1 MIDYKKLAAY
11 YLKASKKRCV
21 ITIIGVMITVIVL
34 YAGLNIFYSYM
45 LQQQKDVRKEADYEI
60 VFLTDD
66 QETLSQIASDDR
78 VTQAYT
84 GKYAVSEW
92 ETVNG
97 TDGKYVEKVYDNAL
111 YVNTGHPYRMAKIM
125 NEMIEDYGVD
135 AELNWNLSTWYLQDM
150 EEGFDV
156 ILIVV
161 LLIAYI
167 FAIFA
172 VGVIRNTIQMFT
184 LEQVKDYGIL
194 RCIGAT
200 KGQLS
205 GIIYRMG
212 AMLEIAGLLAG
223 IVMGGIVSMIL
234 GFIFKISAGFHII
247 PMIPILITYLGDMY
261 FVMRENAK
269 LVTKMTPVSAVRGE
283 YRIKKEKLRRRG
295 GGLMGKIFGIEGSYA
310 RKSVL
315 RNKGRFIKTVT
326 AMVFSISAIV
336 LICSCWG
343 QLRKYWKSTDE
354 KFGDYQ
360 INLTSYSSATTSLE
374 EAQSTL
380 PSVEVFRELSR
391 NNSVEESKKV
401 YGCKADLVDTD
412 SYTGKITDEFRTKVT
427 MGHYYGVYMDKL
439 NGTGEASDDKD
450 PEVTRSVAETM
461 VNSTDVIGCDDS
473 DLNHLTKYLTAGTTE
488 LSENGILVVAGGS
501 FNSWDLMELED
512 TEDTLYDKSYHF
524 DTYHFELGDTVQ
536 LVDFALYQK
545 ECLKAKE
552 KIDQEFEKT
561 QKEAGTTG
569 DNDRDGG
576 TVKNAEDRT
585 SVRQEYVEYK
595 KIKDR
600 LIAEGH
606 YKTYKVEGILD
617 LGAQVFGES
626 SDRQIYM
633 RRDDYFDLTGYG
645 ENDIAG
651 MKYKVNLDSVSAS
664 SVTDM
669 LSYIGDSLYGESMQL
684 CVYLKSFVRY
694 AIAAVLFI
702 FVLSSVNIVNTT
714 AGNLHLR
721 RKEFAQLRVIGMS
734 RKRLLKTVMLEGVMT
749 TVVAN
754 VLGFIIG
761 IGLSYGVFMY
771 LNMVIEAGKSI
782 AWWAFGVG
790 LVASGL
796 IICGSIWLGIRDLP
810 VAMVEDLKL
819 EE

>member
-1 MIDYKKLAAY
+1 MTDYKKLAAY

-391 NNSVEESKKV
+391 NNVEESKKV

>member
-1 MIDYKKLAAY
+1 
-11 YLKASKKRCV
+11 
-21 ITIIGVMITVIVL
+21 
-34 YAGLNIFYSYM
+34 
-45 LQQQKDVRKEADYEI
+45 
-60 VFLTDD
+60 
-66 QETLSQIASDDR
+66 
-78 VTQAYT
+78 
-84 GKYAVSEW
+84 
-92 ETVNG
+92 
-97 TDGKYVEKVYDNAL
+97 
-111 YVNTGHPYRMAKIM
+111 
-125 NEMIEDYGVD
+125 
-135 AELNWNLSTWYLQDM
+135 
-150 EEGFDV
+150 
-156 ILIVV
+156 
-161 LLIAYI
+161 
-167 FAIFA
+167 
-172 VGVIRNTIQMFT
+172 
-184 LEQVKDYGIL
+184 
-194 RCIGAT
+194 
-200 KGQLS
+200 
-205 GIIYRMG
+205 
-212 AMLEIAGLLAG
+212 
-223 IVMGGIVSMIL
+223 
-234 GFIFKISAGFHII
+234 
-247 PMIPILITYLGDMY
+247 
-261 FVMRENAK
+261 
-269 LVTKMTPVSAVRGE
+269 
-283 YRIKKEKLRRRG
+283 
-295 GGLMGKIFGIEGSYA
+295 
-310 RKSVL
+310 
-315 RNKGRFIKTVT
+315 
-326 AMVFSISAIV
+326 MVFSISAIV

-354 KFGDYQ
+354 RYGDYQ
-360 INLTSYSSATTSLE
+360 INLTSYSSSTTSLE

-450 PEVTRSVAETM
+450 PEVARSVAETM

-501 FNSWDLMELED
+501 FNSWDLEETED
-512 TEDTLYDKSYHF
+512 TNDTLYDKTYHF

-552 KIDQEFEKT
+552 KIDQEYEKLQET
-561 QKEAGTTG
+561 ATEDG
-569 DNDRDGG
+569 DSEGS
-576 TVKNAEDRT
+576 TVGNGEDRT
-585 SVRQEYVEYK
+585 SVRQEYAEYK
-595 KIKDR
+595 KIKDK

-617 LGAQVFGES
+617 LGTQVFGETA
-626 SDRQIYM
+626 DRQIYM
-633 RRDDYFDLTGYG
+633 RQNDYFDLTGYG

>member
-1 MIDYKKLAAY
+1 MTD
-11 YLKASKKRCV
+11 YLKANKKRCV

>member
-1 MIDYKKLAAY
+1 MTDYKKLAAY

-150 EEGFDV
+150 EEGFAV

-283 YRIKKEKLRRRG
+283 YRIKKEKLRRHG
-295 GGLMGKIFGIEGSYA
+295 GGLMGKIFGIEGAYA

-326 AMVFSISAIV
+326 AMVFSISVIV

-354 KFGDYQ
+354 RYGDYQ
-360 INLTSYSSATTSLE
+360 INLTSYSSSTTSLE

-473 DLNHLTKYLTAGTTE
+473 DLNHLAKYLTAGTTE

-501 FNSWDLMELED
+501 FNSWDLDGDAYGDEA
-512 TEDTLYDKSYHF
+512 DTLYDKIYHF
-524 DTYHFELGDTVQ
+524 ETYHFELGDTVQ

-545 ECLKAKE
+545 KCLKAKE
-552 KIDQEFEKT
+552 RIEQEFEKL
-561 QKEAGTTG
+561 QKEAGMTQDSG
-569 DNDRDGG
+569 EIE
-576 TVKNAEDRT
+576 NAEGRT
-585 SVRQEYVEYK
+585 AMRQEYVEYEQ
-595 KIKDR
+595 IRDQ

-617 LGAQVFGES
+617 LGTQVFGETA
-626 SDRQIYM
+626 DRQIYM
-633 RRDDYFDLTGYG
+633 RQNDYFDLTGYG

>member
-1 MIDYKKLAAY
+1 MTDYKKLAAY

-360 INLTSYSSATTSLE
+360 INRTSYSSATTSLE

-754 VLGFIIG
+754 VHGFIIG

>member
-1 MIDYKKLAAY
+1 MTDYKKLAAY

-150 EEGFDV
+150 EEGFAV

-283 YRIKKEKLRRRG
+283 YRIKKEKLRRHG
-295 GGLMGKIFGIEGSYA
+295 GGLMGKIFGIEGAYA

-326 AMVFSISAIV
+326 AMVFSISVIV

-354 KFGDYQ
+354 RYGDYQ
-360 INLTSYSSATTSLE
+360 INLTSYSSSTTSLE

-473 DLNHLTKYLTAGTTE
+473 DLNHLAKYLTAGTTE

-501 FNSWDLMELED
+501 FNSWDLDGDAYGDEA
-512 TEDTLYDKSYHF
+512 DTLYDKIYHF
-524 DTYHFELGDTVQ
+524 ETYHFELGDTVQ

-545 ECLKAKE
+545 KCLKAKE
-552 KIDQEFEKT
+552 RIEQEFEKL
-561 QKEAGTTG
+561 QKEAGTTQDSG
-569 DNDRDGG
+569 EIE
-576 TVKNAEDRT
+576 NAEGRT
-585 SVRQEYVEYK
+585 AMRQEYVEYEQ
-595 KIKDR
+595 IRDQ

-617 LGAQVFGES
+617 LGTQVFGETA
-626 SDRQIYM
+626 DRQIYM
-633 RRDDYFDLTGYG
+633 RQNDYFDLTGYG

-810 VAMVEDLKL
+810 VAMVEDLRL

>member
-1 MIDYKKLAAY
+1 MTDYKKLAAY

-150 EEGFDV
+150 EEGFAV

-283 YRIKKEKLRRRG
+283 YRIKKEKLRRHG
-295 GGLMGKIFGIEGSYA
+295 GGLMGKIFGIEGAYA

-326 AMVFSISAIV
+326 AMVFSISVIV

-354 KFGDYQ
+354 RYGDYQ
-360 INLTSYSSATTSLE
+360 INLTSYSSSTTSLE

-427 MGHYYGVYMDKL
+427 MGHYYGVYIDKL

-473 DLNHLTKYLTAGTTE
+473 DLNHLAKYLTAGTTE

-501 FNSWDLMELED
+501 FNSWDLDGDAYGDEA
-512 TEDTLYDKSYHF
+512 DTLYDKIYHF
-524 DTYHFELGDTVQ
+524 ETYHFELGDTVQ

-545 ECLKAKE
+545 KCLKAKE
-552 KIDQEFEKT
+552 RIEQEFEKL
-561 QKEAGTTG
+561 QKEAGMTQDSG
-569 DNDRDGG
+569 EIE
-576 TVKNAEDRT
+576 NAEGRT
-585 SVRQEYVEYK
+585 AMRQEYVEYEQ
-595 KIKDR
+595 IRDQ

-617 LGAQVFGES
+617 LGTQVFGETA
-626 SDRQIYM
+626 DRQIYM
-633 RRDDYFDLTGYG
+633 RQNDYFDLTGYG

-810 VAMVEDLKL
+810 VAMVEDLRL

>member
-1 MIDYKKLAAY
+1 MTDYKKLAAY

-150 EEGFDV
+150 EEGFAV

-283 YRIKKEKLRRRG
+283 YRIKKEKLRRHG
-295 GGLMGKIFGIEGSYA
+295 GGLMGKIFGIEGAYA

-326 AMVFSISAIV
+326 AMVFSISVIV

-354 KFGDYQ
+354 RYGDYQ
-360 INLTSYSSATTSLE
+360 INLTSYSSSTTSLE

-473 DLNHLTKYLTAGTTE
+473 DLNHLAKYLTAGTTE

-501 FNSWDLMELED
+501 FNSWDLEETED
-512 TEDTLYDKSYHF
+512 TNDTLYDKTYHF

-552 KIDQEFEKT
+552 KIDQEYEKLQET
-561 QKEAGTTG
+561 ATEDG
-569 DNDRDGG
+569 DSEGS
-576 TVKNAEDRT
+576 TVGNGEDRT
-585 SVRQEYVEYK
+585 SVRQEYAEYK
-595 KIKDR
+595 KIKDK

-617 LGAQVFGES
+617 LGTQVFGETA
-626 SDRQIYM
+626 DRQIYM
-633 RRDDYFDLTGYG
+633 RQNDYFDLTGYG

-810 VAMVEDLKL
+810 VAMVEDLRL

>member
-1 MIDYKKLAAY
+1 MTDYKKLAAY

-84 GKYAVSEW
+84 GKYVVSEW
-92 ETVNG
+92 ETING
-97 TDGKYVEKVYDNAL
+97 TDGKYVEKIYDNAL
-111 YVNTGHPYRMAKIM
+111 YVNTGHPYKMAKIM
-125 NEMIEDYGVD
+125 EEMTTDYGVN

-150 EEGFDV
+150 DEGFAV

-161 LLIAYI
+161 LLVAYI

-283 YRIKKEKLRRRG
+283 YRIKKEKLRRHG
-295 GGLMGKIFGIEGSYA
+295 GGLMGKIFGIEGAYA

-354 KFGDYQ
+354 RYGDYQ
-360 INLTSYSSATTSLE
+360 INLTSYSSSTTSLE

-391 NNSVEESKKV
+391 NSSVEASKKV
-401 YGCKADLVDTD
+401 YACRADLVDAD

-473 DLNHLTKYLTAGTTE
+473 DLNHLAKDLTAGTTE

-501 FNSWDLMELED
+501 FNSWDLEETED
-512 TEDTLYDKSYHF
+512 TNDTLYDKTYHF

-552 KIDQEFEKT
+552 KIDQEYEKLQET
-561 QKEAGTTG
+561 ATEDG
-569 DNDRDGG
+569 DSEGS
-576 TVKNAEDRT
+576 TVGNGEDRT
-585 SVRQEYVEYK
+585 SVRQEYAEYK
-595 KIKDR
+595 KIKDK

-617 LGAQVFGES
+617 LGTQVFGETA
-626 SDRQIYM
+626 DRQIYM
-633 RRDDYFDLTGYG
+633 RQNDYFDLTGYG

>member
-1 MIDYKKLAAY
+1 MTDYKKLAAY

-84 GKYAVSEW
+84 GKYVVSEW
-92 ETVNG
+92 ETING
-97 TDGKYVEKVYDNAL
+97 TDGKYVEKIYDNAL
-111 YVNTGHPYRMAKIM
+111 YVNTGHPYKMAKIM
-125 NEMIEDYGVD
+125 EEMTTDYGVN

-150 EEGFDV
+150 DEGFAV

-161 LLIAYI
+161 LLVAYI

-283 YRIKKEKLRRRG
+283 YRIKKEKLRRHG
-295 GGLMGKIFGIEGSYA
+295 GGLMGKIFGIEGAYA

-439 NGTGEASDDKD
+439 NETDGTSDDKD
-450 PEVTRSVAETM
+450 PEATGGVAESM

-473 DLNHLTKYLTAGTTE
+473 DLNDLTKYLKAGTTE

-501 FNSWDLMELED
+501 FNSWDMEETED
-512 TEDTLYDKSYHF
+512 TNDTLYDKTYHF

-552 KIDQEFEKT
+552 KIDQEYEKLQET
-561 QKEAGTTG
+561 ATEDG
-569 DNDRDGG
+569 DSEGS
-576 TVKNAEDRT
+576 TVGNGEDRT
-585 SVRQEYVEYK
+585 SVRQEYAEYK
-595 KIKDR
+595 KIKDK

-617 LGAQVFGES
+617 LGTQVFGETA
-626 SDRQIYM
+626 DRQIYM
-633 RRDDYFDLTGYG
+633 RQNDYFDLTGYG

>member
-1 MIDYKKLAAY
+1 MTDYKKLAAY

-473 DLNHLTKYLTAGTTE
+473 DLNHLAKYLTAGTTG

-501 FNSWDLMELED
+501 FNSWDLDGDAYGDEA
-512 TEDTLYDKSYHF
+512 DTLYDKIYHF
-524 DTYHFELGDTVQ
+524 ETYHFELGDTVQ

-545 ECLKAKE
+545 KCLKAKE
-552 KIDQEFEKT
+552 RIEQEFEKL
-561 QKEAGTTG
+561 QKEAGMTQDSG
-569 DNDRDGG
+569 EIE
-576 TVKNAEDRT
+576 NAEGRT
-585 SVRQEYVEYK
+585 AMRQEYVEYEQ
-595 KIKDR
+595 IRDQ

-617 LGAQVFGES
+617 LGTQVFGETA
-626 SDRQIYM
+626 DRQIYM
-633 RRDDYFDLTGYG
+633 RQNDYFDLTGYG

-669 LSYIGDSLYGESMQL
+669 LSYIGDSLYGESM
-684 CVYLKSFVRY
+684 
-694 AIAAVLFI
+694 
-702 FVLSSVNIVNTT
+702 
-714 AGNLHLR
+714 
-721 RKEFAQLRVIGMS
+721 
-734 RKRLLKTVMLEGVMT
+734 
-749 TVVAN
+749 
-754 VLGFIIG
+754 
-761 IGLSYGVFMY
+761 
-771 LNMVIEAGKSI
+771 
-782 AWWAFGVG
+782 
-790 LVASGL
+790 
-796 IICGSIWLGIRDLP
+796 
-810 VAMVEDLKL
+810 
-819 EE
+819 

>member
-1 MIDYKKLAAY
+1 MTDYKKLAAY

-150 EEGFDV
+150 EEGFAV

-283 YRIKKEKLRRRG
+283 YRIKKEKLRRYG

-501 FNSWDLMELED
+501 FNSWDLDGDAYGDEA
-512 TEDTLYDKSYHF
+512 DTLYDKIYHF
-524 DTYHFELGDTVQ
+524 ETYHFELGDTVQ

-552 KIDQEFEKT
+552 RIEQEFEKL
-561 QKEAGTTG
+561 QKEAGTTQDSG
-569 DNDRDGG
+569 EIE
-576 TVKNAEDRT
+576 NAEGRT
-585 SVRQEYVEYK
+585 AMSQEYVEYEQ
-595 KIKDR
+595 IRDQ

-617 LGAQVFGES
+617 LGTQVFGETA
-626 SDRQIYM
+626 DRQIYM
-633 RRDDYFDLTGYG
+633 RQNDYFNLTGYG

-651 MKYKVNLDSVSAS
+651 MKYKVNLDSVSVS

-669 LSYIGDSLYGESMQL
+669 LSYIGDSLYGESMQI

-694 AIAAVLFI
+694 AVAAVLFI

-754 VLGFIIG
+754 VFGFIIG
-761 IGLSYGVFMY
+761 VGLSYGVFYY

>member
-1 MIDYKKLAAY
+1 MTDYKKLAAY

-150 EEGFDV
+150 EEGFAV

-283 YRIKKEKLRRRG
+283 YRIKKEKLRRHG
-295 GGLMGKIFGIEGSYA
+295 GGLMGKIFGIEGAYA

-326 AMVFSISAIV
+326 AMVFSISVIV

-354 KFGDYQ
+354 RYGDYQ
-360 INLTSYSSATTSLE
+360 INLTSYSSSTTSLE

-473 DLNHLTKYLTAGTTE
+473 DLNHLAKYLTAGTTE

-501 FNSWDLMELED
+501 FNSWDLDGDAYGDEA
-512 TEDTLYDKSYHF
+512 DTLYDKIYHF
-524 DTYHFELGDTVQ
+524 ETYHFELGDTVQ

-545 ECLKAKE
+545 KCLKAKE
-552 KIDQEFEKT
+552 RIEQEFEKL
-561 QKEAGTTG
+561 QKEAGMTQDSG
-569 DNDRDGG
+569 EIE
-576 TVKNAEDRT
+576 NAEGRT
-585 SVRQEYVEYK
+585 AMRQEYVEYEQ
-595 KIKDR
+595 IRDQ

-617 LGAQVFGES
+617 LGTQVFGETA
-626 SDRQIYM
+626 DRQIYM
-633 RRDDYFDLTGYG
+633 RQNDYFDLTGYG

-796 IICGSIWLGIRDLP
+796 IICGSIWLGIKDLP
-810 VAMVEDLKL
+810 VAMVEDLRL

>member
-1 MIDYKKLAAY
+1 MTDYKKLAAY

-150 EEGFDV
+150 EEGFAV

-283 YRIKKEKLRRRG
+283 YRIKKEKLRRHG

>member
-1 MIDYKKLAAY
+1 MTDYKKLAAY

-150 EEGFDV
+150 EEGFAV

-283 YRIKKEKLRRRG
+283 YRIKKEKLRRHG
-295 GGLMGKIFGIEGSYA
+295 GGLMGKIFGIEGAYA

-326 AMVFSISAIV
+326 AMVFSISVIV

-354 KFGDYQ
+354 RYGDYQ
-360 INLTSYSSATTSLE
+360 INLTSYSSSTTSLE

-473 DLNHLTKYLTAGTTE
+473 DLNHLAKYLTAGTTE

-501 FNSWDLMELED
+501 FNSWDLDGDAYGDEA
-512 TEDTLYDKSYHF
+512 DTLYDKIYHF
-524 DTYHFELGDTVQ
+524 ETYHFELGDTVQ

-545 ECLKAKE
+545 KCLKAKE
-552 KIDQEFEKT
+552 RIEQEFEKL
-561 QKEAGTTG
+561 QKEAGMTQDSG
-569 DNDRDGG
+569 EIE
-576 TVKNAEDRT
+576 NAEGRT
-585 SVRQEYVEYK
+585 AMRQEYVEYEQ
-595 KIKDR
+595 IRDQ

-617 LGAQVFGES
+617 LGTQVFGETA
-626 SDRQIYM
+626 DRQIYM
-633 RRDDYFDLTGYG
+633 RQNDYFDLTGYG

-684 CVYLKSFVRY
+684 CVYLKSFVWY

-810 VAMVEDLKL
+810 VAMVEDLRL

>member
-1 MIDYKKLAAY
+1 
-11 YLKASKKRCV
+11 
-21 ITIIGVMITVIVL
+21 
-34 YAGLNIFYSYM
+34 
-45 LQQQKDVRKEADYEI
+45 
-60 VFLTDD
+60 
-66 QETLSQIASDDR
+66 
-78 VTQAYT
+78 
-84 GKYAVSEW
+84 
-92 ETVNG
+92 
-97 TDGKYVEKVYDNAL
+97 
-111 YVNTGHPYRMAKIM
+111 
-125 NEMIEDYGVD
+125 MIEDYGVD

-150 EEGFDV
+150 EEGFAV

-283 YRIKKEKLRRRG
+283 YRIKKEKLRRHG
-295 GGLMGKIFGIEGSYA
+295 GGLMGKIFGIEGAYA

-326 AMVFSISAIV
+326 AMVFSISVIV

-354 KFGDYQ
+354 RYGDYQ
-360 INLTSYSSATTSLE
+360 INLTSYSSSTTSLE

-473 DLNHLTKYLTAGTTE
+473 DLNHLAKYLTAGTTE

-501 FNSWDLMELED
+501 FNSWDLDGDAYGDEA
-512 TEDTLYDKSYHF
+512 DTLYDKIYHF
-524 DTYHFELGDTVQ
+524 ETYHFELGDTVQ

-545 ECLKAKE
+545 KCLKAKE
-552 KIDQEFEKT
+552 RIEQEFEKL
-561 QKEAGTTG
+561 QKEAGMTQDSG
-569 DNDRDGG
+569 EIE
-576 TVKNAEDRT
+576 NAEGRT
-585 SVRQEYVEYK
+585 AMRQEYVEYEQ
-595 KIKDR
+595 IRDQ

-617 LGAQVFGES
+617 LGTQVFGETA
-626 SDRQIYM
+626 DRQIYM
-633 RRDDYFDLTGYG
+633 RQNDYFDLTGYG

-810 VAMVEDLKL
+810 VAMVEDLRL

>member
-1 MIDYKKLAAY
+1 MTDYKKLAAY

-150 EEGFDV
+150 EEGFAV

-552 KIDQEFEKT
+552 KIDQEYEKLQET
-561 QKEAGTTG
+561 ATEDG
-569 DNDRDGG
+569 DSEGS
-576 TVKNAEDRT
+576 TVGNGEDRT
-585 SVRQEYVEYK
+585 SVRQEYAEYK
-595 KIKDR
+595 KIKDK

-617 LGAQVFGES
+617 LGTQVFGETA
-626 SDRQIYM
+626 DRQIYM
-633 RRDDYFDLTGYG
+633 RQNDYFDLTGYG

>member
-1 MIDYKKLAAY
+1 MTDYKKLAAY

-150 EEGFDV
+150 EEGFAV

-283 YRIKKEKLRRRG
+283 YRIKKEKLRRHG
-295 GGLMGKIFGIEGSYA
+295 GGLMGKIFGIEGAYA

-326 AMVFSISAIV
+326 AMVFSISVIV

-354 KFGDYQ
+354 RYGDYQ
-360 INLTSYSSATTSLE
+360 INLTSYSSSTTSLE

-439 NGTGEASDDKD
+439 NGTGESSDDKD

-473 DLNHLTKYLTAGTTE
+473 DLNHLAKYLTAGTTE

-501 FNSWDLMELED
+501 FNSWDLDGDAYGDEA
-512 TEDTLYDKSYHF
+512 DTLYDKIYHF
-524 DTYHFELGDTVQ
+524 ETYHFELGDTVQ

-545 ECLKAKE
+545 KCLKAKE
-552 KIDQEFEKT
+552 RIEQEFEKL
-561 QKEAGTTG
+561 QKEAGMTQDSG
-569 DNDRDGG
+569 EIE
-576 TVKNAEDRT
+576 NAEGRT
-585 SVRQEYVEYK
+585 AMRQEYVEYEQ
-595 KIKDR
+595 IRDQ

-617 LGAQVFGES
+617 LGTQVFGETA
-626 SDRQIYM
+626 DRQIYM
-633 RRDDYFDLTGYG
+633 RQNDYFDLTGYG

-810 VAMVEDLKL
+810 VAMVEDLRL

>member
-1 MIDYKKLAAY
+1 MTDYKKLAAY

-354 KFGDYQ
+354 RYGDYQ
-360 INLTSYSSATTSLE
+360 INLTSYSSSTTSLE

>member
-1 MIDYKKLAAY
+1 MTDYKKLAAY

-150 EEGFDV
+150 EEGFAV

-283 YRIKKEKLRRRG
+283 YRIKKEKLRRHG
-295 GGLMGKIFGIEGSYA
+295 GGLMGKIFGIEGAYA

-326 AMVFSISAIV
+326 AMVFSISVIV

-354 KFGDYQ
+354 RYGDYQ
-360 INLTSYSSATTSLE
+360 INLTSYSSSTTSLE

-473 DLNHLTKYLTAGTTE
+473 DLNHLAKYLTAGTTE

>member
-1 MIDYKKLAAY
+1 MTDYKKLAAY

-150 EEGFDV
+150 EEGFAV

-283 YRIKKEKLRRRG
+283 YRIKKEKLRRHG
-295 GGLMGKIFGIEGSYA
+295 GGLMGKIFGIEGAYA

-326 AMVFSISAIV
+326 AMVFSISVIV

-354 KFGDYQ
+354 RYGDYQ
-360 INLTSYSSATTSLE
+360 INLTSYSSSTTSLE

-473 DLNHLTKYLTAGTTE
+473 DLNHLAKYLTAGTTE

-501 FNSWDLMELED
+501 FNSWDLDGDAYGDEA
-512 TEDTLYDKSYHF
+512 DTLYDKIYHF
-524 DTYHFELGDTVQ
+524 ETYHFELGDTVQ

-545 ECLKAKE
+545 KCLKAKE
-552 KIDQEFEKT
+552 RIEQEFEKL
-561 QKEAGTTG
+561 QKEAGMTQDSG
-569 DNDRDGG
+569 EIE
-576 TVKNAEDRT
+576 NAEGRT
-585 SVRQEYVEYK
+585 AMRQEYVEYEQ
-595 KIKDR
+595 IRDQ

-617 LGAQVFGES
+617 LGTQVFGETA
-626 SDRQIYM
+626 DRQIYM
-633 RRDDYFDLTGYG
+633 RQNDYFDLTGYG

-810 VAMVEDLKL
+810 VAMVEDLRL

>member
-1 MIDYKKLAAY
+1 MTDYKKLAAY

-150 EEGFDV
+150 EEGFAV

-283 YRIKKEKLRRRG
+283 YRIKKEKLRRHG
-295 GGLMGKIFGIEGSYA
+295 GGLMGKIFGIEGAYA

-326 AMVFSISAIV
+326 AMVFSISVIV

-354 KFGDYQ
+354 RYGDYQ
-360 INLTSYSSATTSLE
+360 INLTSYSSSTTSLE

-473 DLNHLTKYLTAGTTE
+473 DLNHLAKYLTAGTTE

-501 FNSWDLMELED
+501 FNSWDLDGDAYGDEA
-512 TEDTLYDKSYHF
+512 DTLYDKIYHF
-524 DTYHFELGDTVQ
+524 ETYHFELGDTVQ

-545 ECLKAKE
+545 KCLKAKE
-552 KIDQEFEKT
+552 RIEQEFEKL
-561 QKEAGTTG
+561 QKEAGMTQDSG
-569 DNDRDGG
+569 EIE
-576 TVKNAEDRT
+576 NAEGRT
-585 SVRQEYVEYK
+585 AMRQEYVEYEQ
-595 KIKDR
+595 IRDQ

-617 LGAQVFGES
+617 LGTQVFGETA
-626 SDRQIYM
+626 DRQIYM
-633 RRDDYFDLTGYG
+633 RQNDYFDLTGYG

-669 LSYIGDSLYGESMQL
+669 FSYIGDSLYGESMQL

-810 VAMVEDLKL
+810 VAMVEDLRL

>member
-1 MIDYKKLAAY
+1 MTDYKKLAAY

-97 TDGKYVEKVYDNAL
+97 TDGQYVEKVYDNAL

-150 EEGFDV
+150 EEGFAV

-283 YRIKKEKLRRRG
+283 YRIKKEKLRRHG
-295 GGLMGKIFGIEGSYA
+295 GGLMGKIFGIEGAYA

-326 AMVFSISAIV
+326 AMVFSISVIV

-354 KFGDYQ
+354 RYGDYQ
-360 INLTSYSSATTSLE
+360 INLTSYSSSTTSLE

-473 DLNHLTKYLTAGTTE
+473 DLNHLAKYLTAGTTE

-501 FNSWDLMELED
+501 FNSWDLDGDAYGDEA
-512 TEDTLYDKSYHF
+512 DTLYDKIYHF
-524 DTYHFELGDTVQ
+524 ETYHFELGDTVQ

-545 ECLKAKE
+545 KCLKAKE
-552 KIDQEFEKT
+552 RIEQEFEKL
-561 QKEAGTTG
+561 QKEAGMTQDSG
-569 DNDRDGG
+569 EIE
-576 TVKNAEDRT
+576 NAEGRT
-585 SVRQEYVEYK
+585 AMRQEYVEYEQ
-595 KIKDR
+595 IRDQ

-617 LGAQVFGES
+617 LGTQVFGETA
-626 SDRQIYM
+626 DRQIYM
-633 RRDDYFDLTGYG
+633 RQNDYFDLTGYG

-810 VAMVEDLKL
+810 VAMVEDLRL

>member
-1 MIDYKKLAAY
+1 MTDYRKLAAY
-11 YLKASKKRCV
+11 YLKSSKKRCV
-21 ITIIGVMITVIVL
+21 ITILGVMITVIVL
-34 YAGLNIFYSYM
+34 YAGLNFFYSYM

-66 QETLSQIASDDR
+66 QDTLSQIASDDR

-92 ETVNG
+92 ETING
-97 TDGKYVEKVYDNAL
+97 TDGKYVEKIYDNAL
-111 YVNTGHPYRMAKIM
+111 YVNTGHPYKMAKIM
-125 NEMIEDYGVD
+125 EEMTTDYGVD

-150 EEGFDV
+150 DEGFAV

-212 AMLEIAGLLAG
+212 AILEITGLLAG
-223 IVMGGIVSMIL
+223 IVLGGIVSMIL
-234 GFIFKISAGFHII
+234 GFVLKISAGFHII
-247 PMIPILITYLGDMY
+247 PVIPILITYLGDMY

-283 YRIKKEKLRRRG
+283 YRIKKEKLRRHSD
-295 GGLMGKIFGIEGSYA
+295 GLMGKIFGIEGSYA

-391 NNSVEESKKV
+391 NTSVEESKKV

-439 NGTGEASDDKD
+439 NGTGESSDDKD

-473 DLNHLTKYLTAGTTE
+473 DLNRLTKYLKAGTTE

-501 FNSWDLMELED
+501 FNSWDLDGDAIGDEV
-512 TEDTLYDKSYHF
+512 DTLYDKTYHF
-524 DTYHFELGDTVQ
+524 ETYHFELGDTVQ

-552 KIDQEFEKT
+552 RIEQEFEKL
-561 QKEAGTTG
+561 QKEAGTTE
-569 DNDRDGG
+569 DSSQIE
-576 TVKNAEDRT
+576 NAEGRT
-585 SVRQEYVEYK
+585 AMRQEYVEYEQ
-595 KIKDR
+595 IRDR

-617 LGAQVFGES
+617 LGTQVFGETA
-626 SDRQIYM
+626 DRQIYM
-633 RRDDYFDLTGYG
+633 RQNDYFDLTGYG

-651 MKYKVNLDSVSAS
+651 MKYRIDLDSVSAG

-669 LSYIGDSLYGESMQL
+669 LSYIGDSLYGEAMQI

-694 AIAAVLFI
+694 AVAAVLFI

-754 VLGFIIG
+754 VFGFIIG
-761 IGLSYGVFMY
+761 IGLSYGVFTY

-796 IICGSIWLGIRDLP
+796 IICGSIWLAIRDLP

>member
-1 MIDYKKLAAY
+1 MTDYKKLAAY

-150 EEGFDV
+150 EEGFAV

-283 YRIKKEKLRRRG
+283 YRIKKEKLRRHG

-439 NGTGEASDDKD
+439 NETDGTSDDKD
-450 PEVTRSVAETM
+450 PEATGGVAESM

-473 DLNHLTKYLTAGTTE
+473 DLNDLTKYLKAGTTE

-501 FNSWDLMELED
+501 FNSWDLEETED
-512 TEDTLYDKSYHF
+512 TNDTLYDKTYHF

-552 KIDQEFEKT
+552 KIDQEYEKLQET
-561 QKEAGTTG
+561 ATEDG
-569 DNDRDGG
+569 DSEGS
-576 TVKNAEDRT
+576 TVGNGEDRT
-585 SVRQEYVEYK
+585 SVRQEYAEYK
-595 KIKDR
+595 KIKDK

-617 LGAQVFGES
+617 LGTQVFGETA
-626 SDRQIYM
+626 DRQIYM
-633 RRDDYFDLTGYG
+633 RQNDYFDLTGYG

>member
-1 MIDYKKLAAY
+1 MTDYKKLAAY

-150 EEGFDV
+150 EEGFAV

>member
-1 MIDYKKLAAY
+1 MTDYKKLAAY

-150 EEGFDV
+150 EEGFAV

-283 YRIKKEKLRRRG
+283 YRIKKEKLRRHG
-295 GGLMGKIFGIEGSYA
+295 GGLMGKIFGIEGAYA

-326 AMVFSISAIV
+326 AMVFSISVIV

-354 KFGDYQ
+354 RYGDYQ
-360 INLTSYSSATTSLE
+360 INLTSYSSSTTSLE

-473 DLNHLTKYLTAGTTE
+473 DLNHLAKYLTAGTTE

-501 FNSWDLMELED
+501 FNSWDLDGDAYGDEA
-512 TEDTLYDKSYHF
+512 DTLYDKIYHF
-524 DTYHFELGDTVQ
+524 ETYHFELGDTVQ

-545 ECLKAKE
+545 KCLKAKE
-552 KIDQEFEKT
+552 RIEQEFEKL
-561 QKEAGTTG
+561 QKEAGMTQDSG
-569 DNDRDGG
+569 EIE
-576 TVKNAEDRT
+576 NAEGRT
-585 SVRQEYVEYK
+585 AMRQEYVEYEQ
-595 KIKDR
+595 IRDQ

-617 LGAQVFGES
+617 LGTQVFGETAN
-626 SDRQIYM
+626 RQIYM
-633 RRDDYFDLTGYG
+633 RQNDYFDLTGYG

-810 VAMVEDLKL
+810 VAMVEDLRL

>member
-1 MIDYKKLAAY
+1 MTDYKKLAAY

-150 EEGFDV
+150 EEGFAV

-283 YRIKKEKLRRRG
+283 YRIKKEKLRRYG

-501 FNSWDLMELED
+501 FNSWDLDGDAYGDEA
-512 TEDTLYDKSYHF
+512 DTLYDKIYHF
-524 DTYHFELGDTVQ
+524 ETYHFELGDTVQ

-552 KIDQEFEKT
+552 RIEQEFEKL
-561 QKEAGTTG
+561 QKEAGTTQDSG
-569 DNDRDGG
+569 EIE
-576 TVKNAEDRT
+576 NAEGRT
-585 SVRQEYVEYK
+585 AMSQEYVEYEQ
-595 KIKDR
+595 IRDQ

-617 LGAQVFGES
+617 LGTQVFGETA
-626 SDRQIYM
+626 DRQIYM
-633 RRDDYFDLTGYG
+633 RQNDYFNLTGYG

-651 MKYKVNLDSVSAS
+651 MKYKVNLDSVSVS

-669 LSYIGDSLYGESMQL
+669 LSYIGDSLYGESMQI

-694 AIAAVLFI
+694 AVAAVLFI

-754 VLGFIIG
+754 VFGFIIG
-761 IGLSYGVFMY
+761 VGLSYGVFYY

-796 IICGSIWLGIRDLP
+796 IICGSIWLGIRVLP

>member
-1 MIDYKKLAAY
+1 MTDYKKLAAY

-78 VTQAYT
+78 VTQAYI

-150 EEGFDV
+150 EEGFAV

-212 AMLEIAGLLAG
+212 VMLEIAGLLAG

-234 GFIFKISAGFHII
+234 EFIFKISAGFHII

-269 LVTKMTPVSAVRGE
+269 LVTQMTPVSAVRGE
-283 YRIKKEKLRRRG
+283 YRIKKEKLRRHG
-295 GGLMGKIFGIEGSYA
+295 GGLMGKIFGIEGAYA

-354 KFGDYQ
+354 RYGDYQ
-360 INLTSYSSATTSLE
+360 INLTSYSSSTTSLE

-391 NNSVEESKKV
+391 NSSVEASKKV
-401 YGCKADLVDTD
+401 YACRADLVDAD

-439 NGTGEASDDKD
+439 NETDGTSDDKD
-450 PEVTRSVAETM
+450 PEATGGVAESM

-473 DLNHLTKYLTAGTTE
+473 DLNDLTKYLKAGTTE

-501 FNSWDLMELED
+501 FNSWDLEETED
-512 TEDTLYDKSYHF
+512 TNDTLYDKTYHF

-552 KIDQEFEKT
+552 KIDQEYEKLQET
-561 QKEAGTTG
+561 ATEDG
-569 DNDRDGG
+569 DSEGS
-576 TVKNAEDRT
+576 TVGNGEDRT
-585 SVRQEYVEYK
+585 SVRQEYAEYK
-595 KIKDR
+595 KIKDK

-617 LGAQVFGES
+617 LGTQVFGETA
-626 SDRQIYM
+626 DRQIYM
-633 RRDDYFDLTGYG
+633 RQNDYFNLTGYG

-651 MKYKVNLDSVSAS
+651 MKYKVNLDSVSVS

-669 LSYIGDSLYGESMQL
+669 LSYIGDSLYGESMQI

-694 AIAAVLFI
+694 AVAAVLFI

-754 VLGFIIG
+754 VFGFIIG
-761 IGLSYGVFMY
+761 VGLSYGVFYY

>member
-1 MIDYKKLAAY
+1 MTDYKKLAAY

-150 EEGFDV
+150 EEGFAV

-283 YRIKKEKLRRRG
+283 YRIKKEKLRRHG
-295 GGLMGKIFGIEGSYA
+295 GGLMGKIFGIEGAYA

-326 AMVFSISAIV
+326 AMVFSISVIV

-354 KFGDYQ
+354 RYGDYQ
-360 INLTSYSSATTSLE
+360 INLTSYSSSTTSLE

-380 PSVEVFRELSR
+380 PSVEVFRELSQ

-473 DLNHLTKYLTAGTTE
+473 DLNHLAKYLTAGTTE

-501 FNSWDLMELED
+501 FNSWDLDGDAYGDEA
-512 TEDTLYDKSYHF
+512 DTLYDKIYHF
-524 DTYHFELGDTVQ
+524 ETYHFELGDTVQ

-545 ECLKAKE
+545 KCLKAKE
-552 KIDQEFEKT
+552 RIEQEFEKL
-561 QKEAGTTG
+561 QKEAGMTQDSG
-569 DNDRDGG
+569 EIE
-576 TVKNAEDRT
+576 NAEGRT
-585 SVRQEYVEYK
+585 AMRQEYVEYEQ
-595 KIKDR
+595 IRDQ

-617 LGAQVFGES
+617 LGTQVFGETA
-626 SDRQIYM
+626 DRQIYM
-633 RRDDYFDLTGYG
+633 RQNDYFDLTGYG

-810 VAMVEDLKL
+810 VAMVEDLRL

>member
-1 MIDYKKLAAY
+1 MTDYKKLAAY
-11 YLKASKKRCV
+11 YLKANKKRCV

-66 QETLSQIASDDR
+66 QETLSQIASDDP

-84 GKYAVSEW
+84 GKYVVSEW
-92 ETVNG
+92 ETING
-97 TDGKYVEKVYDNAL
+97 TDGKYVEKIYDNAL
-111 YVNTGHPYRMAKIM
+111 YVNTGHPYKMAKIM
-125 NEMIEDYGVD
+125 EEMTTDYGVN

-150 EEGFDV
+150 DEGFAV

-161 LLIAYI
+161 LLVAYI

-283 YRIKKEKLRRRG
+283 YRIKKEKLRRHG
-295 GGLMGKIFGIEGSYA
+295 GGLMGKIFGIEGAYA

-354 KFGDYQ
+354 RYGDYQ
-360 INLTSYSSATTSLE
+360 INLTSYSSSTTSLE

-391 NNSVEESKKV
+391 NSSVEASKKV
-401 YGCKADLVDTD
+401 YACRADLVDAD

-439 NGTGEASDDKD
+439 NETDGTSDDKD
-450 PEVTRSVAETM
+450 PEATGGVAESM

-473 DLNHLTKYLTAGTTE
+473 DLNDLTKYLKAGTTE

-501 FNSWDLMELED
+501 FNSWDLEETED
-512 TEDTLYDKSYHF
+512 TNDTLYDKTYHF

-552 KIDQEFEKT
+552 KIDQEYEKLQET
-561 QKEAGTTG
+561 ATEDG
-569 DNDRDGG
+569 DSEGS
-576 TVKNAEDRT
+576 TVGNGEDRT
-585 SVRQEYVEYK
+585 SVRQEYAEYK
-595 KIKDR
+595 KIKDK

-617 LGAQVFGES
+617 LGTQVFGETA
-626 SDRQIYM
+626 DRQIYM
-633 RRDDYFDLTGYG
+633 RQNDYFDLTGYG

>member
-1 MIDYKKLAAY
+1 MTDYKKLAAY

-150 EEGFDV
+150 EEGFAV

-283 YRIKKEKLRRRG
+283 YRIKKEKLRRHG
-295 GGLMGKIFGIEGSYA
+295 GGLMGKIFGIEGAYA

-473 DLNHLTKYLTAGTTE
+473 DLNHLAKYLTAGTTE

-501 FNSWDLMELED
+501 FNSWDLDGDAYGDEA
-512 TEDTLYDKSYHF
+512 DTLYDKIYHF
-524 DTYHFELGDTVQ
+524 ETYHFELGDTVQ
-536 LVDFALYQK
+536 LVDFTLYQK
-545 ECLKAKE
+545 KCLKAKE
-552 KIDQEFEKT
+552 RIEQEFEKL
-561 QKEAGTTG
+561 QKEAGMTQDSG
-569 DNDRDGG
+569 EIE
-576 TVKNAEDRT
+576 NAEGRT
-585 SVRQEYVEYK
+585 AMRQEYVEYEQ
-595 KIKDR
+595 IRDQ

-617 LGAQVFGES
+617 LGTQVFGETA
-626 SDRQIYM
+626 DRQIYM
-633 RRDDYFDLTGYG
+633 RQNDYFDLTGYG

>member
-1 MIDYKKLAAY
+1 
-11 YLKASKKRCV
+11 
-21 ITIIGVMITVIVL
+21 
-34 YAGLNIFYSYM
+34 M

-150 EEGFDV
+150 EEGFAV

-283 YRIKKEKLRRRG
+283 YRIKKEKLRRHG
-295 GGLMGKIFGIEGSYA
+295 GGLMGKIFGIEGAYA

-326 AMVFSISAIV
+326 AMVFSISVIV

-354 KFGDYQ
+354 RYGDYQ
-360 INLTSYSSATTSLE
+360 INLTSYSSSTTSLE

-473 DLNHLTKYLTAGTTE
+473 DLNHLAKYLTAGTTE

-501 FNSWDLMELED
+501 FNSWDLDGDAYGDEA
-512 TEDTLYDKSYHF
+512 DTLYDKIYHF
-524 DTYHFELGDTVQ
+524 ETYHFELGDTVQ

-545 ECLKAKE
+545 KCLKAKE
-552 KIDQEFEKT
+552 RIEQEFEKL
-561 QKEAGTTG
+561 QKEAGMTQDSG
-569 DNDRDGG
+569 EIE
-576 TVKNAEDRT
+576 NAEGRT
-585 SVRQEYVEYK
+585 AMRQEYVEYEQ
-595 KIKDR
+595 IRDQ

-617 LGAQVFGES
+617 LGTQVFGETA
-626 SDRQIYM
+626 DRQIYM
-633 RRDDYFDLTGYG
+633 RQNDYFDLTGYG

-810 VAMVEDLKL
+810 VAMVEDLRL

>member
-1 MIDYKKLAAY
+1 MTDYKKLAAY

-150 EEGFDV
+150 EEGFAV

-283 YRIKKEKLRRRG
+283 YRIKKEKLRRHG

-391 NNSVEESKKV
+391 NSSVEASKKV
-401 YGCKADLVDTD
+401 YACRADLVDAD

-439 NGTGEASDDKD
+439 NETDGTSDDKD
-450 PEVTRSVAETM
+450 PEATGGVAESM

-473 DLNHLTKYLTAGTTE
+473 DLNDLTKYLKAGTTE

-501 FNSWDLMELED
+501 FNSWDLEETED
-512 TEDTLYDKSYHF
+512 TNDTLYDKTYHF

-552 KIDQEFEKT
+552 KIDQEYEKLQET
-561 QKEAGTTG
+561 ATEDG
-569 DNDRDGG
+569 DSEGS
-576 TVKNAEDRT
+576 TVGNGEDRT
-585 SVRQEYVEYK
+585 SVRQEYAEYK
-595 KIKDR
+595 KIKDK

-617 LGAQVFGES
+617 LGTQVFGETA
-626 SDRQIYM
+626 DRQIYM
-633 RRDDYFDLTGYG
+633 RQNDYFDLTGYG

-669 LSYIGDSLYGESMQL
+669 LSYIDDSLYGESMQL

>member
-1 MIDYKKLAAY
+1 MTDYKKLAAY

-161 LLIAYI
+161 LLVAYI

-283 YRIKKEKLRRRG
+283 YRIKKEKLRRHG

-391 NNSVEESKKV
+391 NKSVEASKKV
-401 YGCKADLVDTD
+401 YACRGDLVDTD

-439 NGTGEASDDKD
+439 NRTGEASDDKD
-450 PEVTRSVAETM
+450 PEVARSVAETM

-473 DLNHLTKYLTAGTTE
+473 DLNGLTKYLKAGTTE

-501 FNSWDLMELED
+501 FNSWDLDGDAYED
-512 TEDTLYDKSYHF
+512 EADTLYDKTYHF
-524 DTYHFELGDTVQ
+524 ETYHFELGDTVQ

-552 KIDQEFEKT
+552 RIEQEFEKL
-561 QKEAGTTG
+561 QKEAGTTHDSG
-569 DNDRDGG
+569 EIE
-576 TVKNAEDRT
+576 NAEGRT
-585 SVRQEYVEYK
+585 AMRQEYVEYEQ
-595 KIKDR
+595 IRDQ

-617 LGAQVFGES
+617 LGTQVFGES
-626 SDRQIYM
+626 ADRQIYM
-633 RRDDYFDLTGYG
+633 RQNDYFDLTGYG

-669 LSYIGDSLYGESMQL
+669 LSYIGDSLYGESMQI

-694 AIAAVLFI
+694 AVAAVLFI

-754 VLGFIIG
+754 VFGFIIG
-761 IGLSYGVFMY
+761 VGLSYGVFYY

>member
-1 MIDYKKLAAY
+1 MTDYKKLAAY

-150 EEGFDV
+150 EEGFAV

-261 FVMRENAK
+261 FVMRDNAK

-283 YRIKKEKLRRRG
+283 YRIKKEKLRRHG
-295 GGLMGKIFGIEGSYA
+295 GGLMGKIFGIEGAYA

-326 AMVFSISAIV
+326 AMVFSISVIV

-354 KFGDYQ
+354 RYGDYQ
-360 INLTSYSSATTSLE
+360 INLTSYSSSTTSLE

-473 DLNHLTKYLTAGTTE
+473 DLNHLAKYLTAGTTE

-501 FNSWDLMELED
+501 FNSWDLDGDAYGDEA
-512 TEDTLYDKSYHF
+512 DTLYDKIYHF
-524 DTYHFELGDTVQ
+524 ETYHFELGDTVQ

-545 ECLKAKE
+545 KCLKAKE
-552 KIDQEFEKT
+552 RIEQEFEKL
-561 QKEAGTTG
+561 QKEAGMTQDSG
-569 DNDRDGG
+569 EIE
-576 TVKNAEDRT
+576 NAEGRT
-585 SVRQEYVEYK
+585 AMRQEYVEYEQ
-595 KIKDR
+595 IRDQ

-617 LGAQVFGES
+617 LGTQVFGETA
-626 SDRQIYM
+626 DRQIYM
-633 RRDDYFDLTGYG
+633 RQNDYFDLTGYG

-810 VAMVEDLKL
+810 VAMVEDLRL

>member
-1 MIDYKKLAAY
+1 MTDYKKLAAY

-150 EEGFDV
+150 EEGFAV

-283 YRIKKEKLRRRG
+283 YRIKKEKLRRHG
-295 GGLMGKIFGIEGSYA
+295 GGLMGKIFGIEGAYA

-326 AMVFSISAIV
+326 AMVFSISVIV

-354 KFGDYQ
+354 RYGDYQ
-360 INLTSYSSATTSLE
+360 INLTSYSSSTTSLE

-473 DLNHLTKYLTAGTTE
+473 DLNHLAKYLTAGTTE

-501 FNSWDLMELED
+501 FNSWDLDGDAYGDEA
-512 TEDTLYDKSYHF
+512 DTLYDKIYHF
-524 DTYHFELGDTVQ
+524 ETYHFELGDTVQ

-545 ECLKAKE
+545 KCLKAKE
-552 KIDQEFEKT
+552 RIEQEFEKL
-561 QKEAGTTG
+561 QKEAGMTQDSG
-569 DNDRDGG
+569 EIE
-576 TVKNAEDRT
+576 NAEGRT
-585 SVRQEYVEYK
+585 AMRQEYVEYEQ
-595 KIKDR
+595 IRDQ

-617 LGAQVFGES
+617 LGTQVFGETA
-626 SDRQIYM
+626 DRQIYM
-633 RRDDYFDLTGYG
+633 RQNDYFDLTGYG

-664 SVTDM
+664 SVIDM

>member
-1 MIDYKKLAAY
+1 M
-11 YLKASKKRCV
+11 
-21 ITIIGVMITVIVL
+21 
-34 YAGLNIFYSYM
+34 
-45 LQQQKDVRKEADYEI
+45 
-60 VFLTDD
+60 
-66 QETLSQIASDDR
+66 
-78 VTQAYT
+78 
-84 GKYAVSEW
+84 SEW

-150 EEGFDV
+150 EEGFAV

-283 YRIKKEKLRRRG
+283 YRIKKEKLRRHG
-295 GGLMGKIFGIEGSYA
+295 GGLMGKIFGIEGAYA

-326 AMVFSISAIV
+326 AMVFSISVIV

-354 KFGDYQ
+354 RYGDYQ
-360 INLTSYSSATTSLE
+360 INLTSYSSSTTSLE

-473 DLNHLTKYLTAGTTE
+473 DLNHLAKYLTAGTTE

-501 FNSWDLMELED
+501 FNSWDLDGDAYGDEA
-512 TEDTLYDKSYHF
+512 DTLYDKIYHF
-524 DTYHFELGDTVQ
+524 ETYHFELGDTVQ

-545 ECLKAKE
+545 KCLKAKE
-552 KIDQEFEKT
+552 RIEQEFEKL
-561 QKEAGTTG
+561 QKEAGMTQDSG
-569 DNDRDGG
+569 EIE
-576 TVKNAEDRT
+576 NAEGRT
-585 SVRQEYVEYK
+585 AMRQEYVEYEQ
-595 KIKDR
+595 IRDQ

-617 LGAQVFGES
+617 LGTQVFGETA
-626 SDRQIYM
+626 DRQIYM
-633 RRDDYFDLTGYG
+633 RQNDYFDLTGYG

-810 VAMVEDLKL
+810 VAMVEDLRL